1 MEFNTSTFKDKVAF
15 VTGSSYGIG
24 KATAIAFAK
33 AGASVACIDWEDDVE
48 TVETIKKNG
57 GQAFFMKCDVAD
69 EQSVKAA
76 IDKTISTY
84 GRLDFAFNNA
94 GIEGTPASTHE
105 GSNDNWER
113 TISINLT
120 GTWYCMKHEIE
131 HMLKQGSG
139 AIVNNASIAGLVGF
153 QGTAAYVASKHGVVG
168 LTKAAA
174 LDYAKQGIRIN
185 VVCPGVIKTPMIDRF
200 TGKNKAV
207 EEQFVA
213 GKPIGRIG
221 QPNEVADAVLW
232 LCSEA
237 SSFVVGHALPVDGG
251 WVVH

>member
-1 MEFNTSTFKDKVAF
+1 MEFNSNTFKDKVAL
-15 VTGSSYGIG
+15 VTGSTFGIG

-33 AGASVACIDWEDDVE
+33 AGAKVVCADWEDDQE
-48 TVETIKKNG
+48 TVSTIKKNG
-57 GQAFFMKCDVAD
+57 GQAIFIKCDVSD
-69 EQSVKAA
+69 EASVKATVKA
-76 IDKTISTY
+76 AVDTF

-94 GIEGTPASTHE
+94 GIEGVPSSTHE
-105 GSNDNWER
+105 GTNENWDR
-113 TISINLT
+113 TLGINLS

-131 HMLKQGSG
+131 QMLKQGSG

-200 TGKNKAV
+200 TGNNKAV

-221 QPNEVADAVLW
+221 QPDEVADAVLW
-232 LCSEA
+232 LCSDA
-237 SSFVVGHALPVDGG
+237 SSFIIGHALPVDGG

>member
-1 MEFNTSTFKDKVAF
+1 MEFNSTTFKNKVAL
-15 VTGSSYGIG
+15 VTGSTYGIG

-33 AGASVACIDWEDDVE
+33 AGANVVCADWEDDVE
-48 TVETIKKNG
+48 TVSTIESNG
-57 GQAFFMKCDVAD
+57 GKAIFVKCDVSN
-69 EQSVKAA
+69 EESVKALVQQA
-76 IDKTISTY
+76 IVTY
-84 GRLDFAFNNA
+84 GKLDFAFNNA
-94 GIEGTPASTHE
+94 GIEGVPATTHE
-105 GSNDNWER
+105 GTTENWDR
-113 TISINLT
+113 TVGINLT
-120 GTWYCMKHEIE
+120 GTWYCMKYEIE
-131 HMLKQGSG
+131 QMLKQGSG

-200 TGKNKAV
+200 TGNVKAV

-221 QPNEVADAVLW
+221 QPEEVADAVLW

-237 SSFVVGHALPVDGG
+237 SSFVVGHALPIDGG